1 MDNIPERFRLR
12 IQEAKEKQLE
22 ELDLSNEWNADD
34 KDKLTEIPAEV
45 FELTRLKF
53 LKLNYNSISELPESL
68 SNLNNLTQL
77 DLSGNNLS
85 NLPEFLGNLT
95 NLTHLGLGNSHLS
108 KIPEFLGNLSN
119 LVCLDL
125 WKSQL
130 SEVPEFLGSLTS
142 LTYLDL
148 SRNDLSELPDTLNN
162 LTNLTSLYL
171 GGNKLLE
178 LPDFLGNLTNL
189 TEIHLWN
196 SHLSTLPEFFGKLTN
211 LNKLYLHN
219 NQLSELPEFLGKLTN
234 LTELVLSTNYLSE
247 LPEFLG
253 ELTNLNTL
261 YLWRNPLSELPQS
274 LGKLT
279 KLENLDLSE
288 TKISIL
294 PVFLKK
300 LTNLKNLYVA
310 NNNLL
315 EIPDSLGELI
325 NLDILSLEGNQ
336 LSELPAS
343 LGNLTNSTKLY
354 LYGNPLVKPPI
365 EIANQGIEAIRDY
378 FQQIKAEGSVELQE
392 AKLLIL
398 GEGGAGKTSLAQKIR
413 SKDYQLKEEDSTQ
426 GIDVLTWNF
435 PTVKGHNFRV
445 NIWDFGGQEIY
456 HATHQFFLTKRSLYA
471 LVADNRR
478 EDTDFYYWLNVVELL
493 SDNSPL
499 LIIKNEK
506 QDRQKDINETALR
519 GQFTNLEKTLATN
532 LATNRG
538 LEEILTDIKHYIQKL
553 PHIGQVL
560 PKTWENVRQVLEQDS
575 RNHITLQEYLNICDN
590 NQITRR
596 ENKFQLS
603 KYLHDLGVCLHFQDE
618 EDSLLYKTVILK
630 PEWGTDAVYKVLD
643 NKQVINNQGEFTR
656 NDLKNIWC
664 EEKYLSMRGELLEL
678 MKKFQLCYEIPGN
691 KNTFIAPQLLTNNQ
705 PEYEWHEEQ
714 NLILRYTYHNFMPKG
729 IISRFIVV
737 MHHFIDD
744 QKYVWRTGVILKQ
757 DDTKAEVI
765 EYYGSREIKI
775 RVAGKNKRNFLTI
788 ITHELDKI
796 NNSFNRLKYEKLI
809 PCNCKAC
816 KDSKNPFAY
825 DFNKLLERYSNN
837 KLTIECGNPPYDDV
851 QVLSLIDNAI
861 DIKKLVPEG
870 KRDYHKSFN
879 IKGDIQQLILQLAEQ
894 GNKNIMSNTNQYNS
908 GSGDNLASNQ
918 GDIIK
923 QQSGSFGVGVN
934 KGKINAQNLAG
945 IINQSQDENQKLI
958 EQIRQQIQTLE
969 NQEMRE
975 EALEYVEDLE
985 TEISAEKPK
994 KSKLKSSLTMLWTVG
1009 KDVALVANA
1018 LTSLAANFG
1027 VSLP

>member
-1 MDNIPERFRLR
+1 MDNIPERFRHK

-22 ELDLSNEWNADD
+22 ILDLSSDLYADD
-34 KDKLTEIPAEV
+34 KEELTKIPTEV
-45 FELTRLKF
+45 FELAHLKI
-53 LKLNYNSISELPESL
+53 LKLGNNRISELPESL
-68 SNLNNLTQL
+68 NKLTNLTQL
-77 DLSGNNLS
+77 YLWNNKLSYLPESLGNLTNLIQLDLSKNQLS
-85 NLPEFLGNLT
+85 ELPESLNKLTNLTQLYLSENQLSELPNFLEKLTKLTHISLYKNQLSYLPESLGNLT
-95 NLTHLGLGNSHLS
+95 NLTY
-108 KIPEFLGNLSN
+108 I
-119 LVCLDL
+119 DL
-125 WKSQL
+125 FK
-130 SEVPEFLGSLTS
+130 
-142 LTYLDL
+142 
-148 SRNDLSELPDTLNN
+148 
-162 LTNLTSLYL
+162 
-171 GGNKLLE
+171 
-178 LPDFLGNLTNL
+178 
-189 TEIHLWN
+189 
-196 SHLSTLPEFFGKLTN
+196 
-211 LNKLYLHN
+211 
-219 NQLSELPEFLGKLTN
+219 NQLSYLPE
-234 LTELVLSTNYLSE
+234 
-247 LPEFLG
+247 
-253 ELTNLNTL
+253 
-261 YLWRNPLSELPQS
+261 
-274 LGKLT
+274 
-279 KLENLDLSE
+279 
-288 TKISIL
+288 
-294 PVFLKK
+294 
-300 LTNLKNLYVA
+300 
-310 NNNLL
+310 
-315 EIPDSLGELI
+315 
-325 NLDILSLEGNQ
+325 
-336 LSELPAS
+336 S
-343 LGNLTNSTKLY
+343 LGNLTNFTLLDLRENQLSY
-354 LYGNPLVKPPI
+354 LPESFGNVTSLIHLSLSGNPLIKPPI

-378 FQQIKAEGSVELQE
+378 FQQIKTEGFVELHE

-398 GEGGAGKTSLAQKIR
+398 GEGGAGKTSLAKKII
-413 SKDYQLKEEDSTQ
+413 SKDYQLQEEDSTQ
-426 GIDVLTWNF
+426 GIDVLTWHF
-435 PTVKGHNFRV
+435 PTIKGQDFRV

-532 LATNRG
+532 LANNRG

-560 PKTWENVRQVLEQDS
+560 PKTWEKVRQVLEQDS
-575 RNHITLQEYLNICDN
+575 RNHITLQEYFNICNN

-664 EEKYLSMRGELLEL
+664 EDKYFSMRGELLEL
-678 MKKFQLCYEIPGN
+678 MKKFQLCYEIPSN
-691 KNTFIAPQLLTNNQ
+691 KNTFIAPQLLKNNQ
-705 PEYEWHEEQ
+705 PKYAWHAEQ

-737 MHHFIDD
+737 MHQYIAE

-757 DDTKAEVI
+757 GDTKAEVI
-765 EYYGSREIKI
+765 EYYGSRVIKI
-775 RVAGKNKRNFLTI
+775 RVAGKNKRNFLTV

-816 KDSKNPFAY
+816 KDSQNPFAY

-837 KLTIECGNPPYDDV
+837 KLTIECGNPPYEDV

-861 DIKKLVPEG
+861 DIKKLVPED
-870 KRDYHKSFN
+870 KRDYHKAFN
-879 IKGDIQQLILQLAEQ
+879 FKGDIQQLILQLAEK
-894 GNKNIMSNTNQYNS
+894 GNKNIMSNTNQSNV
-908 GSGDNLASNQ
+908 GSGDNVAGNK
-918 GDIIK
+918 GDTINI
-923 QQSGSFGVGVN
+923 SGSVGVGVN
-934 KGKINAQNLAG
+934 KGTINAHNIAG
-945 IINQSQDENQKLI
+945 NINQSQDENSKLI
-958 EQIRQQIQTLE
+958 EQLRQQIQTLE
-969 NQEMRE
+969 NQEICE

-1009 KDVALVANA
+1009 KGIALVANA

>member
-1 MDNIPERFRLR
+1 MDNIPERFRHR

-22 ELDLSNEWNADD
+22 ELDLSNYWKTDD
-34 KDKLTEIPAEV
+34 KDKLTKIPEEI
-45 FELTRLKF
+45 FELTHLKV
-53 LKLNYNSISELPESL
+53 LRLNYNRISELPEPL
-68 SNLNNLTQL
+68 GNLTNLTEL
-77 DLSGNNLS
+77 DLSRNQLSELPELLGNLTNLTGLYLWDTQLS
-85 NLPEFLGNLT
+85 ELPEFLGNLT
-95 NLTHLGLGNSHLS
+95 NLTKLYLSGN
-108 KIPEFLGNLSN
+108 
-119 LVCLDL
+119 
-125 WKSQL
+125 Q
-130 SEVPEFLGSLTS
+130 
-142 LTYLDL
+142 
-148 SRNDLSELPDTLNN
+148 LSELPESFGELTNLIELYLWDNQLSELPESLGN
-162 LTNLTSLYL
+162 LTNLIELYL
-171 GGNKLLE
+171 WDNQLSE
-178 LPDFLGNLTNL
+178 LPESLGNLTNL
-189 TEIHLWN
+189 TE
-196 SHLSTLPEFFGKLTN
+196 
-211 LNKLYLHN
+211 LYLSR
-219 NQLSELPEFLGKLTN
+219 NQLSELPG
-234 LTELVLSTNYLSE
+234 
-247 LPEFLG
+247 
-253 ELTNLNTL
+253 
-261 YLWRNPLSELPQS
+261 
-274 LGKLT
+274 
-279 KLENLDLSE
+279 
-288 TKISIL
+288 
-294 PVFLKK
+294 
-300 LTNLKNLYVA
+300 
-310 NNNLL
+310 
-315 EIPDSLGELI
+315 
-325 NLDILSLEGNQ
+325 
-336 LSELPAS
+336 S
-343 LGNLTNSTKLY
+343 LGNLTNSTKLD
-354 LYGNPLVKPPI
+354 LSGNPLIKPPI
-365 EIANQGIEAIRDY
+365 EIAEQGIEAIRDY
-378 FQQIKAEGSVELQE
+378 FQQIKTEGFVELQE

-398 GEGGAGKTSLAQKIR
+398 GEGGAGKTTLAKKII

-426 GIDVLTWNF
+426 GIDVLTWHF
-435 PTVKGHNFRV
+435 PTVKGQDFRV

-506 QDRQKDINETALR
+506 QDRQREINENALR

-532 LATNRG
+532 LANNRG

-560 PKTWENVRQVLEQDS
+560 PKTWEKVRQVLEQDS
-575 RNHITLQEYLNICDN
+575 RNHITLQEYFNICNN

-664 EEKYLSMRGELLEL
+664 EDKYFSMRGELLEL
-678 MKKFQLCYEIPGN
+678 MKKFQLCYEIPSN
-691 KNTFIAPQLLTNNQ
+691 KNTFIAPQLLKNNQ
-705 PEYEWHEEQ
+705 PKYAWHAEQ

-737 MHHFIDD
+737 MHQYIAE

-757 DDTKAEVI
+757 GDTKAEVI
-765 EYYGSREIKI
+765 EYYGSRVIKI
-775 RVAGKNKRNFLTI
+775 RVAGKNKRNSLTV

-816 KDSKNPFAY
+816 KDSQNPFAY

-837 KLTIECGNPPYDDV
+837 KLTIECGNPPYEDV

-861 DIKKLVPEG
+861 DIKKLVPED
-870 KRDYHKSFN
+870 KRDYHKAFN
-879 IKGDIQQLILQLAEQ
+879 FKGDIQQLILQLAEK
-894 GNKNIMSNTNQYNS
+894 GNKNIMSNTNQSNV
-908 GSGDNLASNQ
+908 GSGDNVAGNK
-918 GDIIK
+918 GDTINI
-923 QQSGSFGVGVN
+923 SGSVGVGVN
-934 KGKINAQNLAG
+934 KGTINAHNIAG
-945 IINQSQDENQKLI
+945 NINQSQDENSKLI
-958 EQIRQQIQTLE
+958 EQLRQQIQTLE
-969 NQEMRE
+969 NQEICE

-1009 KDVALVANA
+1009 KGIALVANA

>member
-1 MDNIPERFRLR
+1 MDNIPERFRHR
-12 IQEAKEKQLE
+12 IQEAREKQLE
-22 ELDLSNEWNADD
+22 ELNLSNDWNTDN
-34 KDKLTEIPAEV
+34 KDKLTEIPEEV
-45 FELTRLKF
+45 FELTHLKM
-53 LKLNYNSISELPESL
+53 LKLNNNLISELPESFGDLAKLTYLDLGGNQLSELPEIIGNLTNLGHLSLSGSSLSELPEVIGNLTNLTYLSLWGNKLSELPKSIGNLTGLTHLSLWRNNLLKLPESLSKLTNLTELNLSDNHLSELPESL
-68 SNLNNLTQL
+68 SKLTNLTELIVFRNQLLKLPDSLGKLTQL
-77 DLSGNNLS
+77 TELDLSDNCLLG
-85 NLPEFLGNLT
+85 LPQSLGNLT
-95 NLTHLGLGNSHLS
+95 NLANLYLS
-108 KIPEFLGNLSN
+108 ENRLSN
-119 LVCLDL
+119 L
-125 WKSQL
+125 
-130 SEVPEFLGSLTS
+130 PEYLG
-142 LTYLDL
+142 
-148 SRNDLSELPDTLNN
+148 E
-162 LTNLTSLYL
+162 LTNLTDLDVW
-171 GGNKLLE
+171 G
-178 LPDFLGNLTNL
+178 
-189 TEIHLWN
+189 
-196 SHLSTLPEFFGKLTN
+196 
-211 LNKLYLHN
+211 
-219 NQLSELPEFLGKLTN
+219 NQLSELPESFDNLTN
-234 LTELVLSTNYLSE
+234 LT
-247 LPEFLG
+247 
-253 ELTNLNTL
+253 
-261 YLWRNPLSELPQS
+261 Q
-274 LGKLT
+274 
-279 KLENLDLSE
+279 
-288 TKISIL
+288 
-294 PVFLKK
+294 
-300 LTNLKNLYVA
+300 
-310 NNNLL
+310 
-315 EIPDSLGELI
+315 
-325 NLDILSLEGNQ
+325 LDI
-336 LSELPAS
+336 SE
-343 LGNLTNSTKLY
+343 
-354 LYGNPLVKPPI
+354 NPLVKPPI

-378 FQQIKAEGSVELQE
+378 FQQIKAEGFVELQE

-398 GEGGAGKTSLAQKIR
+398 GEGGAGKTSLAKKII
-413 SKDYQLKEEDSTQ
+413 SKDYQLQEEDSTQ
-426 GIDVLTWNF
+426 GIDVLTWHF
-435 PTVKGHNFRV
+435 PTIKGQDFRV

-532 LATNRG
+532 LANNRG

-560 PKTWENVRQVLEQDS
+560 PKTWEKVRQVLEKDA
-575 RNHITLQEYLNICDN
+575 RNHITLQEYLNICDS

-664 EEKYLSMRGELLEL
+664 EEKYLAMRGELLEL

-691 KNTFIAPQLLTNNQ
+691 KNTFIAPQLLKNNQ
-705 PEYEWHEEQ
+705 PEYEWHGER
-714 NLILRYTYHNFMPKG
+714 NLVLRYTYHNFMPKG

-737 MHHFIDD
+737 MHQFINE

-775 RVAGKNKRNFLTI
+775 RVSGKNKRNFLTV

-796 NNSFNRLKYEKLI
+796 NDSFNRLKYEKLI

-816 KDSKNPFAY
+816 KDSQNPFAY

-837 KLTIECGNPPYDDV
+837 KFTIECGNPPYEDV

-861 DIKKLVPEG
+861 DIKKLVPED
-870 KRDYHKSFN
+870 KRDYHKAFN
-879 IKGDIQQLILQLAEQ
+879 FKGDIQQLILQLAEQ
-894 GNKNIMSNTNQYNS
+894 GNKNIMSNTNQSNV
-908 GSGDNLASNQ
+908 GSGDNVAGNT
-918 GDIIK
+918 GDTINI
-923 QQSGSFGVGVN
+923 SGSVGVGVN
-934 KGKINAQNLAG
+934 KGTINAQNIAG
-945 IINQSQDENQKLI
+945 NINQSQDENQKLI
-958 EQIRQQIQTLE
+958 EQLRQQIQTLE
-969 NQEMRE
+969 NQEIRE

-1027 VSLP
+1027 VSLS

>member
-1 MDNIPERFRLR
+1 MDNIPERFRHR

-22 ELDLSNEWNADD
+22 ELDLSNYWKTDD
-34 KDKLTEIPAEV
+34 KDKLTKIPEEI
-45 FELTRLKF
+45 FELTHLKV
-53 LKLNYNSISELPESL
+53 LRLNYNRISELPEPL
-68 SNLNNLTQL
+68 GNLTNLTEL
-77 DLSGNNLS
+77 DLSRNQLSELPELLGNLTNLTGLYLWDTQLS
-85 NLPEFLGNLT
+85 ELPEFLGNLT
-95 NLTHLGLGNSHLS
+95 NLTKLYLSGN
-108 KIPEFLGNLSN
+108 
-119 LVCLDL
+119 
-125 WKSQL
+125 Q
-130 SEVPEFLGSLTS
+130 
-142 LTYLDL
+142 
-148 SRNDLSELPDTLNN
+148 LSELPESFGELTNLIELYLWDNQLSELPESLGN
-162 LTNLTSLYL
+162 LTNLIELYL
-171 GGNKLLE
+171 WDNQLSE
-178 LPDFLGNLTNL
+178 LPESLGNLTNL
-189 TEIHLWN
+189 TE
-196 SHLSTLPEFFGKLTN
+196 
-211 LNKLYLHN
+211 LYLSR
-219 NQLSELPEFLGKLTN
+219 NQLSELPG
-234 LTELVLSTNYLSE
+234 
-247 LPEFLG
+247 
-253 ELTNLNTL
+253 
-261 YLWRNPLSELPQS
+261 
-274 LGKLT
+274 
-279 KLENLDLSE
+279 
-288 TKISIL
+288 
-294 PVFLKK
+294 
-300 LTNLKNLYVA
+300 
-310 NNNLL
+310 
-315 EIPDSLGELI
+315 
-325 NLDILSLEGNQ
+325 
-336 LSELPAS
+336 S
-343 LGNLTNSTKLY
+343 LGNLTNSTKLD
-354 LYGNPLVKPPI
+354 LSGNPLIKPPI
-365 EIANQGIEAIRDY
+365 EIAEQGIEAIRDY
-378 FQQIKAEGSVELQE
+378 FQQIKTEGFVELQE

-398 GEGGAGKTSLAQKIR
+398 GEGGAGKTTLAKKII

-426 GIDVLTWNF
+426 GIDVLTWHF
-435 PTVKGHNFRV
+435 PTVKGQDFRV

-519 GQFTNLEKTLATN
+519 GQFSNLEKTLATN
-532 LATNRG
+532 LANNRG

-575 RNHITLQEYLNICDN
+575 RNHITLQEYLNICDS

-643 NKQVINNQGEFTR
+643 NKKVINNQGKFTR

-678 MKKFQLCYEIPGN
+678 MKKFQLCYEIPGK
-691 KNTFIAPQLLTNNQ
+691 KNTFIAPQLLKNNQ
-705 PEYEWHEEQ
+705 PKYAWHEEQ

-737 MHHFIDD
+737 MHECIAE

-816 KDSKNPFAY
+816 KDSQNPFAY
-825 DFNKLLERYSNN
+825 DFNKLLERYANN

-861 DIKKLVPEG
+861 DIKQLIPED
-870 KRDYHKSFN
+870 KRDYQRALNF
-879 IKGDIQQLILQLAEQ
+879 KGDINQLILQLAEQ
-894 GNKNIMSNTNQYNS
+894 GNKNIMSNINQSHS
-908 GSGDNLASNQ
+908 GSGDNVAGNT
-918 GDIIK
+918 GDTINI
-923 QQSGSFGVGVN
+923 SGSVGVGVN
-934 KGKINAQNLAG
+934 KGTINAQNIAG
-945 IINQSQDENQKLI
+945 NINQSQDENQKLI
-958 EQIRQQIQTLE
+958 EQLRQQIQTLE
-969 NQEMRE
+969 NQEIRE

-1009 KDVALVANA
+1009 KGIALVANA

>member
-1 MDNIPERFRLR
+1 MDNIPEHFRHR

-22 ELDLSNEWNADD
+22 GLDLSNNRNADD
-34 KDKLTEIPAEV
+34 KDKLTEIPPEV
-45 FELTRLKF
+45 FELYHLKVLKLDYNRISYLPESLVNLTRLTHLDLGINQLSELPYFIGK
-53 LKLNYNSISELPESL
+53 LANLTYLNLGGNYLSKLPKSLSKLNNLNYLYLSGIQIQYLPDSIGELTNLSHLNLGGNYLSKLPKSLSKLNKLTHLILWHNKLSDLPEYLCKLTNLTELYLGANQLSKLPESFGNLTSLTVLALWDNQLSKLPKSFGNLTKLTDLGLNRNQLSELPETFGNLTSLTSLAVDGNQISELPESL
-68 SNLNNLTQL
+68 A
-77 DLSGNNLS
+77 
-85 NLPEFLGNLT
+85 NLT
-95 NLTHLGLGNSHLS
+95 NLTNLYLDNNQILELSEFLCNLPNLNYLGLS
-108 KIPEFLGNLSN
+108 
-119 LVCLDL
+119 
-125 WKSQL
+125 
-130 SEVPEFLGSLTS
+130 
-142 LTYLDL
+142 
-148 SRNDLSELPDTLNN
+148 
-162 LTNLTSLYL
+162 
-171 GGNKLLE
+171 
-178 LPDFLGNLTNL
+178 
-189 TEIHLWN
+189 
-196 SHLSTLPEFFGKLTN
+196 
-211 LNKLYLHN
+211 
-219 NQLSELPEFLGKLTN
+219 
-234 LTELVLSTNYLSE
+234 
-247 LPEFLG
+247 
-253 ELTNLNTL
+253 
-261 YLWRNPLSELPQS
+261 
-274 LGKLT
+274 
-279 KLENLDLSE
+279 
-288 TKISIL
+288 
-294 PVFLKK
+294 
-300 LTNLKNLYVA
+300 
-310 NNNLL
+310 
-315 EIPDSLGELI
+315 
-325 NLDILSLEGNQ
+325 
-336 LSELPAS
+336 
-343 LGNLTNSTKLY
+343 
-354 LYGNPLVKPPI
+354 GNPLVKPPI

-378 FQQIKAEGSVELQE
+378 FQQIKAEGSVELNE

-398 GEGGAGKTSLAQKIR
+398 GEAGAGKTSLAKKII
-413 SKDYQLKEEDSTQ
+413 SKDYQLQEEDSTQ
-426 GIDVLTWNF
+426 GIDVLTWHF
-435 PTVKGHNFRV
+435 PTVKGQNFWV

-519 GQFTNLEKTLATN
+519 GQFSNLEKTLATN
-532 LATNRG
+532 LANNRG

-560 PKTWENVRQVLEQDS
+560 PKTWEKVRQVLEKDS
-575 RNHITLQEYLNICDN
+575 RNHITLQEYLNICDS

-643 NKQVINNQGEFTR
+643 NKKVINNQGKFTR

-678 MKKFQLCYEIPGN
+678 MKKFQLCYEIPEN
-691 KNTFIAPQLLTNNQ
+691 KNIFIAPQLLKNNQ
-705 PEYEWHEEQ
+705 PEYEWNEEQ
-714 NLILRYTYHNFMPKG
+714 NLILRYTYHTFMPKG

-737 MHHFIDD
+737 MHECIAE
-744 QKYVWRTGVILKQ
+744 QKYVWRTGVILKKN
-757 DDTKAEVI
+757 DTKAEII

-775 RVAGKNKRNFLTI
+775 RVTGKNKRNFLTV

-816 KDSKNPFAY
+816 KDSQNPFAY

-837 KLTIECGNPPYDDV
+837 KLTIECGNHPYEDV

-861 DIKKLVPEG
+861 DIKKLVPED
-870 KRDYHKSFN
+870 KRNYQRAFN
-879 IKGDIQQLILQLAEQ
+879 FKGDINQLILQLDQ
-894 GNKNIMSNTNQYNS
+894 QVNKNIMSNINQSHS
-908 GSGDNLASNQ
+908 GSGDNVAGNT
-918 GDIIK
+918 GDTINI
-923 QQSGSFGVGVN
+923 SGSVGVGVN
-934 KGKINAQNLAG
+934 KGTINAQNIAG
-945 IINQSQDENQKLI
+945 NINQSQDENQKLI
-958 EQIRQQIQTLE
+958 EQLRQQIQTLE
-969 NQEMRE
+969 NQEIRE

-1009 KDVALVANA
+1009 KDIALVANA

>member
-1 MDNIPERFRLR
+1 MDNIPERFRHR
-12 IQEAKEKQLE
+12 IQEAREKQLE
-22 ELDLSNEWNADD
+22 ELNLSNDWNTDN
-34 KDKLTEIPAEV
+34 KDKLTEIPEEV
-45 FELTRLKF
+45 FELTHLKM
-53 LKLNYNSISELPESL
+53 LKLNNNLISELPESFGDLAKLTYLDLGGNQLSELPEIIGNLTNLGHLSLSGSSLSELPEVIGNLTNLTYLSLWGNKLSELPKSIGNLTGLTHLSLWRNNLLKLPESLSKLTNLTELNLSDNHLSELPESL
-68 SNLNNLTQL
+68 SKLTNLTELIVFRNQLLKLPDSLGKLTQL
-77 DLSGNNLS
+77 TELDLSDNCLLG
-85 NLPEFLGNLT
+85 LPQSLGNLT
-95 NLTHLGLGNSHLS
+95 NLANLYLS
-108 KIPEFLGNLSN
+108 ENRLSN
-119 LVCLDL
+119 L
-125 WKSQL
+125 
-130 SEVPEFLGSLTS
+130 PEYLG
-142 LTYLDL
+142 
-148 SRNDLSELPDTLNN
+148 E
-162 LTNLTSLYL
+162 LTNLTDLDVW
-171 GGNKLLE
+171 G
-178 LPDFLGNLTNL
+178 
-189 TEIHLWN
+189 
-196 SHLSTLPEFFGKLTN
+196 
-211 LNKLYLHN
+211 
-219 NQLSELPEFLGKLTN
+219 NQLSELPESFDNLTN
-234 LTELVLSTNYLSE
+234 LT
-247 LPEFLG
+247 
-253 ELTNLNTL
+253 
-261 YLWRNPLSELPQS
+261 Q
-274 LGKLT
+274 
-279 KLENLDLSE
+279 
-288 TKISIL
+288 
-294 PVFLKK
+294 
-300 LTNLKNLYVA
+300 
-310 NNNLL
+310 
-315 EIPDSLGELI
+315 
-325 NLDILSLEGNQ
+325 LDI
-336 LSELPAS
+336 SE
-343 LGNLTNSTKLY
+343 
-354 LYGNPLVKPPI
+354 NPLVKPPI

-378 FQQIKAEGSVELQE
+378 FQQIKAEGFVELQE

-398 GEGGAGKTSLAQKIR
+398 GEGGAGKTSLAKKII
-413 SKDYQLKEEDSTQ
+413 SKDYQLQEEDSTQ
-426 GIDVLTWNF
+426 GIDVLTWHF
-435 PTVKGHNFRV
+435 PTVKGQNFWV

-532 LATNRG
+532 LANNRG

-560 PKTWENVRQVLEQDS
+560 PKTWEKVRQVLEKDA
-575 RNHITLQEYLNICDN
+575 RNHITLQEYLNICDS

-664 EEKYLSMRGELLEL
+664 EEKYLAMRGELLEL

-691 KNTFIAPQLLTNNQ
+691 KNTFIAPQLLKNNQ
-705 PEYEWHEEQ
+705 PEYEWHGER
-714 NLILRYTYHNFMPKG
+714 NLVLRYTYHNFMPKG

-737 MHHFIDD
+737 MHQFINE

-775 RVAGKNKRNFLTI
+775 RVSGKNKRNFLTV

-796 NNSFNRLKYEKLI
+796 NDSFNRLKYEKLI

-816 KDSKNPFAY
+816 KDSQNPFAY

-837 KLTIECGNPPYDDV
+837 KFTIECGNPPYEDV

-861 DIKKLVPEG
+861 DIKKLVPED
-870 KRDYHKSFN
+870 KRDYHKAFN
-879 IKGDIQQLILQLAEQ
+879 FKGDIQQLILQLAEQ
-894 GNKNIMSNTNQYNS
+894 GNKNIMSNTNQSNV
-908 GSGDNLASNQ
+908 GSGDNVAGNT
-918 GDIIK
+918 GDTINI
-923 QQSGSFGVGVN
+923 SGSVGVGVN
-934 KGKINAQNLAG
+934 KGTINAQNIAG
-945 IINQSQDENQKLI
+945 NINQSQDENQKLI
-958 EQIRQQIQTLE
+958 EQLRQQIQTLE
-969 NQEMRE
+969 NQETRE

-1009 KDVALVANA
+1009 KDMILVANA
-1018 LTSLAANFG
+1018 LTTLAANFG